1 MWQRCGHLVVCCLF
15 VKSEMATHVG
25 KRVMKDMDTLNGKQ
39 LDNSIVLCNLL
50 EYSFFLNNRRCRV
63 RF

>member
-39 LDNSIVLCNLL
+39 LDNSIILCNLL
-50 EYSFFLNNRRCRV
+50 EYSFF
-63 RF
+63 